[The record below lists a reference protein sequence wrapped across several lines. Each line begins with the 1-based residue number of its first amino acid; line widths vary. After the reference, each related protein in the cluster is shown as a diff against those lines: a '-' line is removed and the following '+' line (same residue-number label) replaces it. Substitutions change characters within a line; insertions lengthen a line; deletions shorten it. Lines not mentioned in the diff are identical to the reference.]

1 MAFTDRSL
9 ETRSYTFG
17 AIALHAL
24 GPIVCFLF
32 VMFVVPRFATVL
44 SDMIDGNTPLPVL
57 TQKVLN
63 ISSHMQTWWYAY
75 LIMLVI
81 LLTLD
86 AVLYRRLSAA
96 SQAGAQVW
104 SVLALL
110 TGGAA
115 VMLLVVAMFL
125 PVARIITNV
134 AE

>member
-1 MAFTDRSL
+1 
-9 ETRSYTFG
+9 
-17 AIALHAL
+17 
-24 GPIVCFLF
+24 
-32 VMFVVPRFATVL
+32 MFVVPRFATVL